1 MKILSKAHSASIISK
16 LNLNRVPEV
25 ACNIYEASVI
35 RSFCDK
41 HVSKKYILRDLENPN
56 GKYFFCSNKEECLS
70 SAKQYLGAFSLAV
83 SCFAYENIVLLGEIY
98 LTKDSVTIV
107 GGNAKD
113 INHRNAYQKS
123 IINTC
128 TTLND
133 DKIWEVDGV
142 EDLIAYIVKHNLYDV
157 IVEYV
162 VYDKPVGI
170 NNEKVLIVELRSD
183 Y

>member
-16 LNLNRVPEV
+16 LNLNRVPEIV
-25 ACNIYEASVI
+25 CDIYEASVI
-35 RSFCDK
+35 ESFCDK
-41 HVSKKYILRDLENPN
+41 YVVKKYILRDVENPS
-56 GKYFFCSNKEECLS
+56 GKYFLCHNKDECLK
-70 SAKQYLGAFSLAV
+70 SAKEFLGAFSLAV
-83 SCFAYENIVLLGEIY
+83 SCFSYENIVLLGEIY
-98 LTKDSVTIV
+98 LTKDGIIIV
-107 GGNAKD
+107 GSDDKTVH
-113 INHRNAYQKS
+113 HRNVYQKA
-123 IINTC
+123 IINC
-128 TTLND
+128 NTTLDD
-133 DKIWEVDGV
+133 DKIWKVDGV

>member
-1 MKILSKAHSASIISK
+1 MKILSKAHSANIISK

-25 ACNIYEASVI
+25 ICKIYETSVI
-35 RSFCDK
+35 QSFCDK
-41 HVSKKYILRDLENPN
+41 YISKKYILRDLENPS
-56 GKYFFCSNKEECLS
+56 GKYFFCNNKEECLS
-70 SAKQYLGAFSLAV
+70 YAKQYLGAFSLAV
-83 SCFAYENIVLLGEIY
+83 SCFAYENIVLLGEIL
-98 LTKDSVTIV
+98 LTKDGVTIV
-107 GGNAKD
+107 GGNTKD

-142 EDLIAYIVKHNLYDV
+142 EDLIDYIVKHNLYDV